1 MSCKACNLVLLNTNV
16 YPPPPLFPPLPPL
29 PIRVPCQTPPVPEFV
44 LSSLTQKAVICVRS
58 EPPSPRQEFML
69 GIVNIQCPYFVG
81 GESMLRRD
89 LNLRRQRRMAQS
101 ERRYSGFILGKL
113 EKLLEVPLFFTGESY
128 RSSGK
133 IS

>member
-1 MSCKACNLVLLNTNV
+1 MYTL
-16 YPPPPLFPPLPPL
+16 PPLFPPLPPPL
-29 PIRVPCQTPPVPEFV
+29 PIRVPCQTPPVPEYV

-58 EPPSPRQEFML
+58 ESPSLPPPPRQEFVL

-101 ERRYSGFILGKL
+101 ER
-113 EKLLEVPLFFTGESY
+113 
-128 RSSGK
+128 
-133 IS
+133 